1 MPPADAQSIVLN
13 YDTQQ
18 TTLRACADASRA
30 RKLQQPRAA
39 DLPATE
45 SVATAYEGGQIDES
59 VPSATVPEG
68 VDLAQGADQE
78 GAGDWRDACGSGGS
92 VIEDDRMG
100 QNPSGE
106 QYRFTIEEMRLAR
119 KLGQIIG
126 FHFDIEEFSEPAGPA
141 QKM

>member
-1 MPPADAQSIVLN
+1 M
-13 YDTQQ
+13 
-18 TTLRACADASRA
+18 
-30 RKLQQPRAA
+30 
-39 DLPATE
+39 
-45 SVATAYEGGQIDES
+45 
-59 VPSATVPEG
+59 PEG
-68 VDLAQGADQE
+68 VDWAQGADQE

-141 QKM
+141 QKMQFKPQLVIETIKSCGMDARLISEAE